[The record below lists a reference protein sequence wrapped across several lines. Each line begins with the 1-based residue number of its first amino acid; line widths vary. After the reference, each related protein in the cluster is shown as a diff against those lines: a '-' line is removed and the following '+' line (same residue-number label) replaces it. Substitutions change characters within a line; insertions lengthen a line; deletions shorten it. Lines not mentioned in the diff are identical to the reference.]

1 MNHTLTTEQRV
12 ALCKAAVVR
21 IRTMLRESPG
31 DWRDYVNLAHMVT
44 QHLETIPLAQVGPLN
59 EQTWMIASLQQ
70 LALLSMSD
78 STLAGVAMWCSRAWL
93 GILVREQENLAAL
106 HGVGRLWLA
115 RAQPA
120 LTRVHR
126 IDGSNSSSGS
136 SSRPSVVSFTSS
148 EDERQSLQ
156 ATREAEARVGM
167 PDYIEARG
175 FLQPATEYLERAVA
189 SARSQNLLSGDLLS
203 VTAESYMSLGN
214 VSSPRVN
221 EDYYRRA
228 VRLLRAATLL
238 PDYTLSRYL
247 SGYLEEYGRLTVSN
261 IRALTASLFGVA
273 AGTLGLE
280 SYPGFLFY
288 FIGTAVVSVL
298 IFALK
303 ADSSPKAYF
312 FRPVGDLWVGDLF
325 GGLMS
330 FVLTWTLF
338 YGLCKA

>member
-1 MNHTLTTEQRV
+1 MVHHVDGMQLRSRTGEDICIALDIPGGRRAYDSTTTVIPGEDVLPQFSLEMNHTLSNEQRIT
-12 ALCKAAVVR
+12 LCKAAVIR
-21 IRTMLRESPG
+21 IRTMLRESPS
-31 DWRDYVNLAHMVT
+31 DWRDYTNLAHMVT
-44 QHLETIPLAQVGPLN
+44 QHLETLPLSQVGPLN

-70 LALLSMSD
+70 LALLNIGD

-136 SSRPSVVSFTSS
+136 SPHRSVISFTSS
-148 EDERQSLQ
+148 EDERQSIQ
-156 ATREAEARVGM
+156 ATREAEARAGL

-175 FLQPATEYLERAVA
+175 FLQPATEYLERAVT
-189 SARSQNLLSGDLLS
+189 SARSQNLLSGELLS
-203 VTAESYMSLGN
+203 VVSKSMKGLAGADANSTNMKTAEAYMSLGN

-247 SGYLEEYGRLTVSN
+247 AGYLEEYGRLV
-261 IRALTASLFGVA
+261 
-273 AGTLGLE
+273 E
-280 SYPGFLFY
+280 
-288 FIGTAVVSVL
+288 
-298 IFALK
+298 
-303 ADSSPKAYF
+303 
-312 FRPVGDLWVGDLF
+312 
-325 GGLMS
+325 
-330 FVLTWTLF
+330 
-338 YGLCKA
+338 